1 MGVHTVIRGVSSLW
15 QEAGPLAEKKVGFV
29 STIKNEHRELT
40 VAGWGYRMN
49 DRGWV
54 IYRNPQTRRWHTR
67 PEATAI
73 VATGAISRVHDTP
86 NILELTV

>member
-1 MGVHTVIRGVSSLW
+1 MSSIEN
-15 QEAGPLAEKKVGFV
+15 Q
-29 STIKNEHRELT
+29 HRELT

-54 IYRNPQTRRWHTR
+54 IYRQPQTGRWYTR

-73 VATGAISRVHDTP
+73 VETRVISRVHNTP
-86 NILELTV
+86 NILELSS

>member
-1 MGVHTVIRGVSSLW
+1 M
-15 QEAGPLAEKKVGFV
+15 
-29 STIKNEHRELT
+29 KNEHRELT

-54 IYRNPQTRRWHTR
+54 IYRHPQTGRWHTR

-73 VATGAISRVHDTP
+73 VETGVISRVHNP
-86 NILELTV
+86 PHMLEPSP